1 MARRRKSGRKGLYNK
16 RLTPDEQVAQRE
28 VAFAA
33 IRRLYAEALPLWR
46 FCRRGDCRRHHMC
59 GGEVRPCLA
68 RAWPLFPPALQET
81 AHALVRAGGPR
92 RLPASTHVEWL
103 LRRFPPSNFVH

>member
-16 RLTPDEQVAQRE
+16 RLTRDEQVAQRE
-28 VAFAA
+28 VAFDA
-33 IRRLYAEALPLWR
+33 IRRLYAEALPLWQFCGR
-46 FCRRGDCRRHHMC
+46 GFCRRHQTCS
-59 GGEVRPCLA
+59 GEVRPCLK
-68 RAWPLFPPALQET
+68 RAWPLFPPALLET
-81 AHALVRAGGPR
+81 AHALARAGGPR